1 MSKRRTK
8 LEVILTILS
17 NIMNGLDKPT
27 RIMYAA
33 NMSWAPTQKIL
44 SSMVEQDLIK
54 VSINTKNGR
63 SKKRY
68 VITEKGIKVIDYFE
82 KATEIVS
89 LEWI

>member
-1 MSKRRTK
+1 MSKRRTR
-8 LEVILTILS
+8 LEIILTILS
-17 NIMNGLDKPT
+17 NIMDGLDKPT
-27 RIMYAA
+27 RIMYAT

-44 SSMVEQDLIK
+44 SNMVEQDLIK